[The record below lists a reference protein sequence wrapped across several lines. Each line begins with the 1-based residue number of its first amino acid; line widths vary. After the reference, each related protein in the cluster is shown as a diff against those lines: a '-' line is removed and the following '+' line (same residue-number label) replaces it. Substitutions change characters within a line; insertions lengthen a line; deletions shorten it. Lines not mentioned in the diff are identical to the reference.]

1 MELERSVRA
10 EMSVS
15 LQPLSGPRCVWTS
28 AEFNMKKIDG
38 IQSCAY
44 YIPQAYIHEADE
56 KRNVAYIV

>member
-1 MELERSVRA
+1 VQKCLSACSLSVA
-10 EMSVS
+10 LVAC
-15 LQPLSGPRCVWTS
+15 GTS

-38 IQSCAY
+38 IQNCAY